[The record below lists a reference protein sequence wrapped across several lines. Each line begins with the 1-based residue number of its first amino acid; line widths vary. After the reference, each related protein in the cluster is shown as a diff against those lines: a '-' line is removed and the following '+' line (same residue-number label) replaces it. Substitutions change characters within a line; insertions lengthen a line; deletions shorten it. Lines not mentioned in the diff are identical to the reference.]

1 MADNEGVGNF
11 SSLGLGL
18 GLMGGVAGTVGDMT
32 EKSLKQTSPETMP
45 DDMAGFKKKLEKLIM
60 MRDMGV
66 ITEDEFNQQ
75 KIKMMEN
82 L

>member
-11 SSLGLGL
+11 LSLGLGL
-18 GLMGGVAGTVGDMT
+18 GLMGGVAGTVGGMT

-60 MRDMGV
+60 LRHMADK
-66 ITEDEFNQQ
+66 TLD
-75 KIKMMEN
+75 
-82 L
+82 